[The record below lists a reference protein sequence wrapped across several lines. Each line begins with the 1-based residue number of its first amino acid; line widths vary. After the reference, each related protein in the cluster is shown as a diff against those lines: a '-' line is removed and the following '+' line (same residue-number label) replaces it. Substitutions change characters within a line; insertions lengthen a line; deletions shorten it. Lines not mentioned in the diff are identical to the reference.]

1 LYGCMFHHD
10 DPKTLIK
17 QLFDNI
23 SKGHLEIDMIQMNGP
38 DFEHVDN
45 RLLSLF
51 LVKEKMTDAVIFGPD
66 GVNLQPS
73 ELLYKK
79 NILAIRGSFRPV
91 TKVNIDMI
99 RNGYTKFILEKRVQ
113 KENLQ
118 VLFEITLS
126 NLIAEGE
133 IDEEDFLARADIL
146 CSIGQTVLISNYQQY
161 YKLLDYFGKFTTKRM
176 GIILGVPNLKQIFEE
191 KYYRHLS
198 GGILEAF
205 GRMFNRDLK
214 VYLYPYQKQKD
225 GELTISTNLQVH
237 PRFRPLFDYLLYN
250 NRIVDID
257 YDPKVLHIFS
267 PVVLR
272 MIKNGIQGWED
283 LVPAYVDNVIKEK
296 KLFGYKSSVKE
307 EEKSSS

>member
-1 LYGCMFHHD
+1 
-10 DPKTLIK
+10 
-17 QLFDNI
+17 
-23 SKGHLEIDMIQMNGP
+23 
-38 DFEHVDN
+38 
-45 RLLSLF
+45 
-51 LVKEKMTDAVIFGPD
+51 
-66 GVNLQPS
+66 
-73 ELLYKK
+73 
-79 NILAIRGSFRPV
+79 
-91 TKVNIDMI
+91 
-99 RNGYTKFILEKRVQ
+99 
-113 KENLQ
+113 
-118 VLFEITLS
+118 
-126 NLIAEGE
+126 
-133 IDEEDFLARADIL
+133 
-146 CSIGQTVLISNYQQY
+146 
-161 YKLLDYFGKFTTKRM
+161 M

-272 MIKNGIQGWED
+272 MIKNGIKGWED
-283 LVPAYVDNVIKEK
+283 LVPAYVDNVIKDK

-307 EEKSSS
+307 EEKSTS

>member
-1 LYGCMFHHD
+1 
-10 DPKTLIK
+10 
-17 QLFDNI
+17 
-23 SKGHLEIDMIQMNGP
+23 MNGP
-38 DFEHVDN
+38 EFEHVDN

-73 ELLYKK
+73 DALYKK

-99 RNGYTKFILEKRVQ
+99 KNGYNKFILEKRVT

-126 NLIAEGE
+126 NLTTHGE
-133 IDEEDFLARADIL
+133 IDEQDFLDRADIL
-146 CSIGQTVLISNYQQY
+146 CSLGQTVLVSNYQEY
-161 YKLLDYFGKFTTKRM
+161 YKLLDYFSKFSTKRM
-176 GIILGVPNLKQIFEE
+176 GVILGVPNLKQIFEE

-214 VYLYPYQKQKD
+214 VYLYPYQKQID
-225 GELTISTNLQVH
+225 GELTNSSNLQIH
-237 PRFRPLFDYLLYN
+237 PRFRSLYEYLIYN
-250 NRIVDID
+250 NRIVDIEF
-257 YDPKVLHIFS
+257 DPKVLQIFS
-267 PVVLR
+267 PIVLR
-272 MIKNGIQGWED
+272 MIKNGIDGWED
-283 LVPAYVDNVIKEK
+283 LVPAYVDNVIKDK
-296 KLFGYKSSVKE
+296 KLFGYKPSSKKKE
-307 EEKSSS
+307 V